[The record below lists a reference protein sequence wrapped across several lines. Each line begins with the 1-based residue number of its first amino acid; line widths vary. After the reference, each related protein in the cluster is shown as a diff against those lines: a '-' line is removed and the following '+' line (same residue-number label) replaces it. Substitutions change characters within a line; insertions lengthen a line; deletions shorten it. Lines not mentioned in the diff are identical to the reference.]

1 MGQDVRGCV
10 EQLQTVEKEIQ
21 SLETSQKELADLK
34 DHMDG
39 KKIERSEL
47 NLKHEV
53 CFLVALPV
61 QTQNQAVTACPK
73 TTLQCP

>member
-1 MGQDVRGCV
+1 MEQDVRGCV
-10 EQLQTVEKEIQ
+10 EQLQTVEKEIR

-53 CFLVALPV
+53 CFAHHFP
-61 QTQNQAVTACPK
+61 
-73 TTLQCP
+73 